1 MTIDLF
7 NKCLA
12 CIHAPVCANN
22 LGGADLDVVGN
33 DCQHYAPNIKPLV
46 LPTKFYLICDV
57 PGFYDITEYTVTKV
71 VYAYGEL
78 EKMWGSNPHSSTV
91 AYANHLGLLVFWTRE
106 EAQARIDFLIKERR
120 NGNDGLS

>member
-22 LGGADLDVVGN
+22 LGGADLDIVGN
-33 DCQHYAPNIKPLV
+33 DCRHYAPNIEPLV

-57 PGFYDITEYTVTKV
+57 PGFYGITEYTVTKV
-71 VYAYGEL
+71 VYAYGKL
-78 EKMWGSNPHSSTV
+78 EKMWGKSKHSCDI
-91 AYANHLGLLVFWTRE
+91 AYAAHLGISVFWTE
-106 EAQARIDFLIKERR
+106 EAAQARIDFLIKERR
-120 NGNDGLS
+120 KNGD